1 MGDTDVIYRQ
11 AVEGDV
17 EDILAMVRLDWP
29 RGTPE
34 ALEERH
40 GVIGGKQWQ
49 DYQIDAIRSSV
60 EAHLD
65 TCLVAEVDGHVV
77 GWAVWTLDRAKGMGS
92 VAYNAV
98 HPDYRRRGIG
108 TEIVERVL
116 DKLRQAGMRVAM
128 AGTGLG
134 DEHAPA
140 RCVYEKVGF
149 RPLRQSVQYSM
160 EL

>member
-1 MGDTDVIYRQ
+1 MGDTNVIYRR

-17 EDILAMVRLDWP
+17 KDILAMVHLDWP

-40 GVIGGKQWQ
+40 GVIGGRPWQ
-49 DYQIDAIRSSV
+49 EYQVDAIRSSV
-60 EAHLD
+60 EAHLE
-65 TCLVAEVDGHVV
+65 TCLVAEVDGRVV
-77 GWAVWTLDRAKGMGS
+77 GWAVWTVDQAKRIGS

-98 HPDYRRRGIG
+98 HSDFRGRGIG
-108 TEIVERVL
+108 TEIVSRAL
-116 DKLRQAGMRVAM
+116 DELRQAGMRIAM

-140 RCVYEKVGF
+140 RRVYEKVGF
-149 RPLRQSVQYSM
+149 RTLRQSVQYSM